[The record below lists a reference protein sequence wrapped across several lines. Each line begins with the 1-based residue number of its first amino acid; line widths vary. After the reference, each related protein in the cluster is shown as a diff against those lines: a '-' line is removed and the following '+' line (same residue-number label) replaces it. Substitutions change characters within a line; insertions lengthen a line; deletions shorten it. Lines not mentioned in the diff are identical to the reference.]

1 MSQIKPIKVAILI
14 TGILYPL
21 MVISLIASGE
31 GIAYSLFI
39 SVFFTLG
46 LLLLIW
52 IVLGLL
58 SIIVLGLLSIFG
70 LAIEPLLKP
79 LGALLKPLLKW
90 LKD

>member
-58 SIIVLGLLSIFG
+58 SIFG